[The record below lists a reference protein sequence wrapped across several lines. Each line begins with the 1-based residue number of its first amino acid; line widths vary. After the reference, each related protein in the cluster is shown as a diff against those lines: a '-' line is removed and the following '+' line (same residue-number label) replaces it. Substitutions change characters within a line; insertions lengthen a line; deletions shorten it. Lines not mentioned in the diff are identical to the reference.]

1 MNRPLDL
8 RDLVALL
15 VTQALVALGE
25 LPDPRS
31 NQQQVD
37 LDAARLAIDLL
48 DVLEQRTRAAGSD
61 EEERILLGSLAELR
75 LAYVRVRDAA
85 SSSPQPSEGMRG

>member
-31 NQQQVD
+31 NQQQMD
-37 LDAARLAIDLL
+37 LDAARFAIDLL
-48 DVLEQRTRAAGSD
+48 DVLEQRTRAARSD
-61 EEERILLGSLAELR
+61 EEERVLLGSLAELR

-85 SSSPQPSEGMRG
+85 SSAPQPSEGMRG

>member
-8 RDLVALL
+8 RDLATLL

-25 LPDPRS
+25 LPEPGS
-31 NQQQVD
+31 NQRRQD
-37 LDAARLAIDLL
+37 LDAARLTIDLL
-48 DVLEQRTRAAGSD
+48 DLLEQRTRAARSD
-61 EEERILLGSLAELR
+61 EEERFLLGSLAELR

-85 SSSPQPSEGMRG
+85 SSAPQPSEGMRG

>member
-8 RDLVALL
+8 RDLAALL
-15 VTQALVALGE
+15 VTQALVGLGE
-25 LPDPRS
+25 LPEPAS
-31 NQQQVD
+31 NQQRVD